1 MPIYEY
7 QCQTCGT
14 FETTQKITDKP
25 LVKCP
30 TCKGKIKKLISN
42 TSFQLK
48 GTGWYVTDYAR
59 KGQNGDAKSDQS
71 SKSPSESKTE
81 SKETKPES
89 KKSESA
95 ASSSDDCWS
104 YRSGCTTSWCCCE
117 PSRRRPTCRRFPAK
131 RSQRKIRLRF
141 SSSSPNIGP

>member
-59 KGQNGDAKSDQS
+59 KGQNGDAKSDTS
-71 SKSPSESKTE
+71 SKSTSESKTE
-81 SKETKPES
+81 SKETKAES
-89 KKSESA
+89 KKSEN
-95 ASSSDDCWS
+95 ASSSS
-104 YRSGCTTSWCCCE
+104 E
-117 PSRRRPTCRRFPAK
+117 K
-131 RSQRKIRLRF
+131 
-141 SSSSPNIGP
+141 SSSTSSSTPATS

>member
-7 QCQTCGT
+7 QCQKCGT

-30 TCKGKIKKLISN
+30 ACKGKVKKLISN

-71 SKSPSESKTE
+71 SKSTSDSKTE

-95 ASSSDDCWS
+95 ASSSEKAS
-104 YRSGCTTSWCCCE
+104 ST
-117 PSRRRPTCRRFPAK
+117 
-131 RSQRKIRLRF
+131 
-141 SSSSPNIGP
+141 SSSTPATS